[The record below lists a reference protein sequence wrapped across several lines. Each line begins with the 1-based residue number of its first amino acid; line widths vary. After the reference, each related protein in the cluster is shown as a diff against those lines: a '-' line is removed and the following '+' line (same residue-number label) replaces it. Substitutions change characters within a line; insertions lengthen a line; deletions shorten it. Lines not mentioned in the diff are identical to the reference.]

1 MRPYSKIIV
10 HAPSPATDA
19 LIESCSAI
27 RAMTRD
33 IYAPTQGENVQIG
46 QHTNSYSIS
55 LSEALLSSIKMS
67 SVREFLLFPYLSR
80 I

>member
-1 MRPYSKIIV
+1 MCTLTHSYSQIIA

-46 QHTNSYSIS
+46 QHTNSFSIS
-55 LSEALLSSIKMS
+55 LSDELLA
-67 SVREFLLFPYLSR
+67 SVKISQVC
-80 I
+80 

>member
-46 QHTNSYSIS
+46 QHTNSFSIS
-55 LSEALLSSIKMS
+55 LSDGLLA
-67 SVREFLLFPYLSR
+67 SVKISQVC
-80 I
+80 